1 MADMDPY
8 AGLKKKDKEFLESV
22 NSKIRSGTYRDPGT
36 LTRNLKSMNK
46 KISAYQAKV
55 SSYERSN
62 TRKKIDTLSQA
73 RLRMQEAGIAP
84 APVPNVPAVAP
95 NVPAVAPNVPVALK
109 ESPAVADSIDVTAPM
124 VAARLSPILEV
135 STAEE
140 NSNSTGNKGGIQP
153 GDLKDNPVN
162 DKSKFD
168 TIDIP
173 GDGWCFYSAILR
185 GLDELYDPTSSH
197 KFAIEISTWLNNNRS
212 IKPPAAENINHPT
225 FEEKYNE
232 TVGKELIPVYGG
244 EGNRKLTYDEYREL
258 TTQTTQSQ
266 SPKVWAEVG
275 ISGYAAAD
283 IKNIHIKVYNNLKTH
298 VADYYP
304 LIGKGTKTIRI
315 FNENGNHFNLLV
327 PKAKDKIILKKSKS
341 TGVTGGK
348 VGEAPVPV
356 ALEDNHKDSL
366 IESTE
371 ISELDILNIKLA
383 ECNMACLQLKKQI
396 NAITSSDRLPYE
408 LDDSDKLIDLLEKVI
423 LHPEWKERIS
433 NLIHISTS
441 VTGQNRLRGGSY
453 FEAIFQ
459 LAIAIGALPQF
470 KSKFVRFYDISDY
483 KTLTPLPNYLHTKS
497 VKNEGVSETGI
508 SDITF
513 EVSDTPFDYETDYD
527 VSVAI
532 PSKKYECGSVPTSI
546 VPLENGDTK
555 KRNPLYFISVKRF
568 LKNEKSIAKS
578 YDIPIL
584 NQQLQELAHGSK
596 YIMVGVKNKD
606 KFLSNLS
613 RTRIDFIK
621 TSIQERVIGYEEV
634 IEAFSDFRLS
644 FFNKPDVGID
654 ATPEVISAKLKE
666 LYPMN
671 HMQKPILSLYFH
683 QELVVESVM
692 NRIKSIEVS
701 DRPHFMCIGV
711 LPRGGKSF
719 IAGGIIDS
727 HRKLKAKSAGYNIL
741 FLTSAI
747 NETRTQFKEDLI
759 QMFSE
764 FDDFN
769 FVDVVLSSGG
779 DGLSGTGSKK
789 NNFYFV
795 SRQLSSLKEQF
806 DSEGNPTTIGDP
818 DILQRLERKLGS
830 RPEFDICFFDE
841 AHVGIKSG
849 VVRKNFQK
857 TFEQYKMPIILMTAT
872 YKAPAAVLD
881 SALDLFV
888 WDLQDIKDMK
898 GLPEIGLDAFI
909 AKKPDILER
918 YPVTAETILRNRLRV
933 GQTEEQIAKPYV
945 NFPNPNFISLTF
957 TPETIANLLKDGG
970 GYDYSKFSEVNK
982 NDGMLSDN
990 TEYTNWHTLLVNKE
1004 HALMLREFMT
1014 PVMEKREG
1022 GGDGILEGKDRK
1034 YRALNQ
1040 VFNIAQQHGGR
1051 PSQSKPF
1058 SILMFMPI
1066 GKSAIGELCRVW
1078 ASFMYQSPYWRDNFV
1093 FLTLSVY
1100 ANHKKTPHQTF
1111 KTAVE
1116 KGICHREDF
1125 EKVDL
1130 KNIILGI
1137 EREALKQGKGLVIL
1151 SGDVAKM
1158 GISLPCV
1165 DVVFLMTSNPDADDI
1180 IQKMYR
1186 ALTDNPPYKKDGFI
1200 IDLDI
1205 KRVIKAMFEYDLEK
1219 DKLRIVT
1226 KKTPSTE
1233 ERLMKVF
1240 ELCNW
1245 GQDSYTEDH
1254 PEMSFDDIM
1263 NEIKRKVIETLKGKI
1278 LSEFSERFS
1287 KLDEKQIDII
1297 RHDAEL
1303 KALMITTLSNTASAQ
1318 PKRGGKSKAA
1328 TIAER
1333 GQSVPTS
1340 SVAPAAT
1347 GLPSVPGS
1355 LGENGAPSSMPP
1367 PPKMLTPEEIN
1378 KKMMNITKTF
1388 INTLVIKSAE
1398 PWTSRMNLA
1407 TLLYKYDENKQE
1419 SAWPVECNCS
1429 SDEDCKAE
1437 HANLYDAAVCELK
1450 VYANTAD
1457 GKYDE
1462 NAHKDI
1468 MKLID
1473 RIFENSTLILEW
1485 NIYIENLLKDL
1496 DEAKPVKS
1504 GGARPA
1510 KPRWLFT
1517 RKNLGNR

>member
-1 MADMDPY
+1 MGDVGEYSSMR
-8 AGLKKKDKEFLESV
+8 KKDQAFLSSV
-22 NSKIRSGTYRDPGT
+22 NSKIKSGAYKDPSE
-36 LTRNLKSMNK
+36 LSRNLKAVTR
-46 KISAYQAKV
+46 KIEGYNRKLKEH
-55 SSYERSN
+55 ERSN
-62 TRKKIDTLSQA
+62 TRGRYEVLEASRRRIE
-73 RLRMQEAGIAP
+73 EAGL
-84 APVPNVPAVAP
+84 APVAPVVPV
-95 NVPAVAPNVPVALK
+95 VPVVPVAPVVPSGPVALEGIE
-109 ESPAVADSIDVTAPM
+109 ESPVNSKSA
-124 VAARLSPILEV
+124 
-135 STAEE
+135 E
-140 NSNSTGNKGGIQP
+140 NSNQYAVESVMKPVPVIWRKYVTDHIAEEKKDI
-153 GDLKDNPVN
+153 DEKLKRGE
-162 DKSKFD
+162 
-168 TIDIP
+168 DI
-173 GDGWCFYSAILR
+173 GEEEDILR
-185 GLDELYDPTSSH
+185 FVNAKSESDTNKNGNGGHERFKPNEAEYIKKTLSEYIRSH
-197 KFAIEISTWLNNNRS
+197 V
-212 IKPPAAENINHPT
+212 PPAAPPI
-225 FEEKYNE
+225 
-232 TVGKELIPVYGG
+232 VLPVA
-244 EGNRKLTYDEYREL
+244 K
-258 TTQTTQSQ
+258 S
-266 SPKVWAEVG
+266 SKKV
-275 ISGYAAAD
+275 
-283 IKNIHIKVYNNLKTH
+283 
-298 VADYYP
+298 
-304 LIGKGTKTIRI
+304 
-315 FNENGNHFNLLV
+315 F
-327 PKAKDKIILKKSKS
+327 ILKKNKGPS
-341 TGVTGGK
+341 VTGGQ
-348 VGEAPVPV
+348 VAEAQGLV
-356 ALEDNHKDSL
+356 AVEDNHKDL
-366 IESTE
+366 EDTE
-371 ISELDILNIKLA
+371 ISELDVLNNKLA
-383 ECNMACLQLKKQI
+383 ECNKACLEIKKQI
-396 NAITSSDRLPYE
+396 NVMISSERLPYE
-408 LDDSDKLIDLLEKVI
+408 LDNSDKLIDLLEKVI

-441 VTGQNRLRGGSY
+441 VTGQDRLRGGSY

-483 KTLTPLPNYLHTKS
+483 KNLIAIPNYLHTKP

-513 EVSDTPFDYETDYD
+513 EVSDTPFDYQDNYE
-527 VSVAI
+527 VAGSI
-532 PSKKYECGSVPTSI
+532 PSNKYECGTVPKSSESV
-546 VPLENGDTK
+546 ENGVTK
-555 KRNPLYFISVKRF
+555 KKNPLYFISVKRF
-568 LKNEKSIAKS
+568 LKKEKSVAKE

-584 NQQLQELAHGSK
+584 NQQLQELADGPK
-596 YIMVGVKNKD
+596 YIMVGVKNKG

-613 RTRIDFIK
+613 RTHIDFIK
-621 TSIQERVIGYEEV
+621 TSIQERVIGYEEI
-634 IEAFSDFRLS
+634 IEAFSEYRLT
-644 FFNKPDVGID
+644 FFNKPDIGVD

-666 LYPMN
+666 LYPMKKT
-671 HMQKPILSLYFH
+671 QKPILSLYFH
-683 QELVVESVM
+683 QELVVGSVM
-692 NRIKSIEVS
+692 NRLKTVEIRDK
-701 DRPHFMCIGV
+701 PHFMCIGV

-727 HRKLKAKSAGYNIL
+727 HRKLKGKDSGYNIL

-747 NETRTQFKEDLI
+747 NETRAQFREDLI

-769 FVDVVLSSGG
+769 FIDVVLSSGG

-795 SRQLSSLKEQF
+795 SRQLSSLKEQL
-806 DSEGNPTTIGDP
+806 DGEGNPTSIGEP
-818 DILQRLERKLGS
+818 DILQRLERKLGT

-872 YKAPAAVLD
+872 YKSPASVLD
-881 SALDLFV
+881 SSLDLFV

-898 GLPEIGLDAFI
+898 SLPEIGLDAFL
-909 AKKPDILER
+909 AKRPDILER
-918 YPVTAETILRNRLRV
+918 YPVTAETILRNRLKV

-957 TPETIANLLKDGG
+957 TPDTIANLLKEGG
-970 GYDYSKFSEVNK
+970 GYDYSKFFEVNK

-990 TEYTNWHTLLVNKE
+990 KEHTNWHTLLVNKE
-1004 HALMLREFMT
+1004 HALMLRDFMT

-1040 VFNIAQQHGGR
+1040 IFNIAQKHGGR

-1066 GKSAIGELCRVW
+1066 GESAIGELCRVW

-1100 ANHKKTPHQTF
+1100 SNHKKTPHQTF

-1125 EKVDL
+1125 DKVDL
-1130 KNIILGI
+1130 KSIIINI

-1200 IDLDI
+1200 VDLDV

-1219 DKLRIVT
+1219 DKLRIKT

-1233 ERLMKVF
+1233 ERLMKTF

-1245 GQDSYTEDH
+1245 GQDAYTEDH

-1263 NEIKRKVIETLKGKI
+1263 NEIKRKVIGDLEKKV
-1278 LSEFSERFS
+1278 LSEFSERSS
-1287 KLDEKQIDII
+1287 KLDAEQIKII
-1297 RHDAEL
+1297 RNDSDL
-1303 KALMITTLSNTASAQ
+1303 KMLMITTLSNTASAQ
-1318 PKRGGKSKAA
+1318 DKRGAKPKSTTMAQ
-1328 TIAER
+1328 R
-1333 GQSVPTS
+1333 GQNVPAS
-1340 SVAPAAT
+1340 SGAPAAMGVT
-1347 GLPSVPGS
+1347 TVPGTV
-1355 LGENGAPSSMPP
+1355 GENAGTSAIQQPQPA
-1367 PPKMLTPEEIN
+1367 PPKILTPEEIN

-1398 PWTSRMNLA
+1398 PWTPRMNLA
-1407 TLLYKYDENKQE
+1407 KLLYKYTENKGE
-1419 SAWPVECNCS
+1419 SGWPVECNCS
-1429 SDEDCKAE
+1429 SEEDCKAE
-1437 HANLYDAAVCELK
+1437 HTNLYDAAVCELK

-1462 NAHKDI
+1462 TVHKSI
-1468 MKLID
+1468 MNLID
-1473 RIFENSTLILEW
+1473 KIFENSTLIVEW
-1485 NIYIENLLKDL
+1485 NIYIEKLLKGL
-1496 DEAKPVKS
+1496 DEAKAVKS
-1504 GGARPA
+1504 GGSRPV